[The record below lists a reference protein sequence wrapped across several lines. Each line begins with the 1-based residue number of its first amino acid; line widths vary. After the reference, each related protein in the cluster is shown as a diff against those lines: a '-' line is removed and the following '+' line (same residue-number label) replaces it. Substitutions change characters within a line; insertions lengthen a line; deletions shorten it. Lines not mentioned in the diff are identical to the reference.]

1 MYFFKEYI
9 SFQNKYS
16 KEIDELLKDYEDYLN
31 PELDKFSNYMKKYY
45 EKSKEEIKNSLLTFA
60 NLDHSI
66 DKNKDYDEIKTKV
79 TCDRMFDMNKIDQL
93 KKMMLQISCNSEKIR
108 NQFFKEEIEVHTVD
122 NDDLVKEIQEAI
134 YKENKHLE
142 QYDGEKYKKI
152 FDLVKDNYSI
162 DFIENLVP
170 KFDIYSCTYKKV
182 KEYSKINPNNIFSI
196 LLYIFVKGIN
206 ENFETLKN
214 SSNSPDGAQVSY
226 GNFIASEL
234 KKSLDYNRIMDF
246 SEKELKKIDNREYYT
261 FSKEIKKIDDN
272 IKTQRIPP
280 SLAKNIYGSAK
291 FSAGIIE
298 ENVEHDADQIRIDKE
313 NRKEG
318 IMSELKEKMA
328 KETGKE
334 PSLADLEDK
343 YNEYMED
350 EYRDSEREQRE
361 MNMERP
367 DEGLNVIDVG
377 TDYGD
382 MPQGIDQDENAIPD
396 DLQKDDSLFMEY

>member
-1 MYFFKEYI
+1 MNEIKSVKYSIEDYESLEKSIGAKNMYFFKEYI
-9 SFQNKYS
+9 SFQNKNN
-16 KEIDELLKDYEDYLN
+16 KVIDELLKDYEDYLN
-31 PELDKFSNYMKKYY
+31 TELNQFASNIKNYY
-45 EKSKEEIKNSLLTFA
+45 EKSKEDIKNSLLTFG
-60 NLDHSI
+60 NLNYSI
-66 DKNKDYDEIKTKV
+66 NKNKEYDEIKHKV
-79 TCDRMFDMNKIDQL
+79 TCDRMFDMNKINQL

-108 NQFFKEEIEVHTVD
+108 NQFFREEIEIHTID

-142 QYDGEKYKKI
+142 QYDGERYKKI
-152 FDLVKDNYSI
+152 FDLVKDNYTI
-162 DFIENLVP
+162 DFIDNLIP
-170 KFDIYSCTYKKV
+170 KFDIYSCTYNKV
-182 KEYSKINPNNIFSI
+182 KEYSKINPNNVFSM

-206 ENFETLKN
+206 DNFNVLKN
-214 SSNSPDGAQVSY
+214 SSNSPEDAQASY

-234 KKSLDYNRIMDF
+234 KKFLDYNRIMDI
-246 SEKELKKIDNREYYT
+246 SEKELKKIDNREYYN
-261 FSKEIKKIDDN
+261 FSKEIKKIDNN
-272 IKTQRIPP
+272 IKTQKIPP

-334 PSLADLEDK
+334 PSLADLEDR

-350 EYRDSEREQRE
+350 EYRDASREQR
-361 MNMERP
+361 
-367 DEGLNVIDVG
+367 
-377 TDYGD
+377 
-382 MPQGIDQDENAIPD
+382 
-396 DLQKDDSLFMEY
+396 